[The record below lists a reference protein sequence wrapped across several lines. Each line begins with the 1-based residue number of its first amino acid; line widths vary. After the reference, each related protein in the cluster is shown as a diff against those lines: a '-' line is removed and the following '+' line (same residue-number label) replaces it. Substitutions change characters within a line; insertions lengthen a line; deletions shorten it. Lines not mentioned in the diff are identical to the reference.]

1 MHLYVRIAHAIEVRT
16 YNKKHTTHN
25 RQTSGT
31 ADSMW
36 IPWASLQAVSGCGPS
51 GAGRPDFNTGRPESE
66 TGWPGIDTPLSTLYI
81 ADSLICVASLSPTYQ
96 TTRTAVSPPPLPST
110 PPITP
115 PPPRP
120 TLRSMASKVKEK
132 LCFQETLNNSA
143 SLSLPVPPS
152 AS

>member
-36 IPWASLQAVSGCGPS
+36 IPWASLQAVSGCGPC

-81 ADSLICVASLSPTYQ
+81 ADSLNMCGLIVTHISDNADSGVFP
-96 TTRTAVSPPPLPST
+96 SPPLHSPHHS
-110 PPITP
+110 
-115 PPPRP
+115 
-120 TLRSMASKVKEK
+120 
-132 LCFQETLNNSA
+132 
-143 SLSLPVPPS
+143 PPS
-152 AS
+152 PPHTAINGLQGEGEALLSGHLE